1 MASPGN
7 NATGSDMVPTLDLL
21 ALVRPILKRWLLVS
35 VCVFVCL
42 GAAVAYLTKATHF
55 YRAVAVLEVAP
66 LKKGVVKSEDHLAEE
81 SRNLESMNTLVARLT
96 SPELMGRIADQFVLG
111 SQPDPA
117 LTPPP
122 GTENPREHV
131 AETLEKWISTELQR
145 GTHLINLAVYHPDRE
160 RAKQLAQVVIDEF
173 QALSDE
179 QRIAEA
185 EAERAKLQE
194 RAANMKLKLEDTERR
209 LQDAKKGLGVDFVA
223 GKMEMEDE
231 GVNAI
236 RKELYSV
243 RAQRMLVQPKAQK
256 LMDSIRETGAVSPE
270 TAATIPEISNR
281 LDVGNLNQELAT
293 KEAAFQQLTTRYGPK
308 HPEYIRARNAL
319 NAVRERVDS
328 LLIAAGTSVITEYES
343 AKSTEERLEE
353 ALRNEQSA
361 SISRREA
368 AIPVV
373 KLQQDAESQNAIYQE
388 VLVQL
393 NELQMATQIQQ
404 KLIGIRS
411 EPTVSTDTVKPK
423 KKLALAVGAVLGM
436 ALGCGIALLLQLL
449 DRTYETGGDVEE
461 DLGIPTLGGIPK
473 DRSAA
478 LTKGK
483 GLPELAP
490 NGKAAEAYRTIKT
503 SLCMPERY
511 GSEAKLILVT
521 SPCGNEGKSTC
532 ALDLGMTFARHGE
545 KTLVIEANFH
555 NPVLQKSIGSK
566 ASSSGLF
573 ELLAGRAELAECISA
588 AIAPNLSILHA
599 GNGDAS
605 SPDFLSQQIVQTLI
619 YDASTYFDRIILDTP
634 ALDQSS
640 DALALIRHMQAVVL
654 VLRKD
659 KTTRDDIQRA
669 LTRVRMA
676 GPHLFL
682 GTVVNFS
689 KDTPLQ
695 ASSRQFENATGLVL
709 PATLN
714 LHLPER
720 QTAPRLVE
728 QPSPKMAHSKDDGPL
743 FS

>member
-1 MASPGN
+1 
-7 NATGSDMVPTLDLL
+7 
-21 ALVRPILKRWLLVS
+21 
-35 VCVFVCL
+35 
-42 GAAVAYLTKATHF
+42 
-55 YRAVAVLEVAP
+55 
-66 LKKGVVKSEDHLAEE
+66 
-81 SRNLESMNTLVARLT
+81 
-96 SPELMGRIADQFVLG
+96 
-111 SQPDPA
+111 
-117 LTPPP
+117 
-122 GTENPREHV
+122 
-131 AETLEKWISTELQR
+131 
-145 GTHLINLAVYHPDRE
+145 
-160 RAKQLAQVVIDEF
+160 
-173 QALSDE
+173 
-179 QRIAEA
+179 
-185 EAERAKLQE
+185 
-194 RAANMKLKLEDTERR
+194 
-209 LQDAKKGLGVDFVA
+209 
-223 GKMEMEDE
+223 MEMEDE

-243 RAQRMLVQPKAQK
+243 RSQRLLIEPKAQK
-256 LMDSIRETGAVSPE
+256 LMDSIRETGTVSPAA
-270 TAATIPEISNR
+270 AATIPEISNR
-281 LDVGNLNQELAT
+281 LDVGNLNQDLAT
-293 KEAAFQQLTTRYGPK
+293 KEAAFQQLKNRYGPK
-308 HPEYIRARNAL
+308 HPEFIRANNAL
-319 NAVRERVDS
+319 KAVKGRVDS
-328 LLIAAGTSVITEYES
+328 LLVAAGTSVITQYES
-343 AKSTEERLEE
+343 AKTTEDKLEE
-353 ALRNEQSA
+353 ELRNEQSA

-404 KLIGIRS
+404 KLIGVRS
-411 EPTVSTDTVKPK
+411 APTVSTETVKPK
-423 KKLALAVGAVLGM
+423 KKLALAVGAFLGM
-436 ALGCGIALLLQLL
+436 ALGCGIALVLQLL

-473 DRSAA
+473 DSSAA
-478 LTKGK
+478 LTKGR
-483 GLPELAP
+483 GLPLLAP
-490 NGKAAEAYRTIKT
+490 NGKAAEAFRTIKT
-503 SLCMPERY
+503 SMCMPERY
-511 GSEAKLILVT
+511 GSESKLILVT

-555 NPVLQKSIGSK
+555 NPVLQKSIGTK
-566 ASSSGLF
+566 VASGGLF

-588 AIAPNLSILHA
+588 EISPNLSILHA

-605 SPDFLSQQIVQTLI
+605 SPDFLGQQIVQTLL
-619 YDASTYFDRIILDTP
+619 YEASTYFDRIILDTP

-640 DALALIRHMQAVVL
+640 DALALIRHMQAAVL
-654 VLRKD
+654 VLRKG

-709 PATLN
+709 PAALN

-720 QTAPRLVE
+720 QNTPRLID
-728 QPSPKMAHSKDDGPL
+728 QHTPQMADQSTDDSPL